1 MLDFYCCYLTITV
14 SLHFLTVELAVSA
27 CKILTFLPSSTVV
40 PPSFQKLPKDW
51 EGGNTVDAGRGGG
64 SKDVIVNNPLSLYC
78 ETNAVPPPVLTWY
91 KDGYPLSS
99 TDKVLILPGE

>member
-1 MLDFYCCYLTITV
+1 MLLFNNYSTFSFLDFKTSYFC
-14 SLHFLTVELAVSA
+14 
-27 CKILTFLPSSTVV
+27 CKILTFFPSLVVV
-40 PPSFQKLPKDW
+40 PPSFQKPYKEW
-51 EGGNTVDAGRGGG
+51 EAGNSVDTGRGGE

-99 TDKVLILPGE
+99 SDKVLILPGEY

>member
-1 MLDFYCCYLTITV
+1 MFFFP
-14 SLHFLTVELAVSA
+14 FLV
-27 CKILTFLPSSTVV
+27 VV
-40 PPSFQKLPKDW
+40 PPSFHKEW
-51 EGGNTVDAGRGGG
+51 EAGNRVDAGRGGE

-99 TDKVLILPGE
+99 TDKVLILPGEYKSATL